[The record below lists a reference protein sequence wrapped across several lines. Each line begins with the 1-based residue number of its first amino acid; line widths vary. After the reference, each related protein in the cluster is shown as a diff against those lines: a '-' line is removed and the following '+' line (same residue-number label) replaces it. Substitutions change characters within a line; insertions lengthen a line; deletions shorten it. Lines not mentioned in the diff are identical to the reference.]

1 MTSVTELI
9 LSSYQLAAIQQGT
22 VTGAWITGSHILGGA
37 LPGSLLSLSIQR
49 AGRLDTVLRCMEDEF
64 TSVALVEG
72 IFLGRTEL
80 LVSLSEAWVG
90 QVYEIVRLSKEREL
104 IASSDFFQA
113 LEGDF
118 RLLRIPL
125 NKHEIAKDKKLAV
138 PLSMSRTP
146 SEASDVDYQYDKTDR
161 LRSHIMPIEISS
173 RGSIQWCAIDI
184 SATLSQR
191 WIERRDLADRF
202 LQLLNVAESQQKSR
216 PS

>member
-118 RLLRIPL
+118 RLLRIPGGFKPEVQHL
-125 NKHEIAKDKKLAV
+125 LPSKVRRCHHLVRPRPINNFSLKSAS
-138 PLSMSRTP
+138 PLP
-146 SEASDVDYQYDKTDR
+146 V
-161 LRSHIMPIEISS
+161 
-173 RGSIQWCAIDI
+173 
-184 SATLSQR
+184 
-191 WIERRDLADRF
+191 
-202 LQLLNVAESQQKSR
+202 
-216 PS
+216 